1 MARRRHE
8 ETRSC
13 AQGQEIRTWWR
24 RVVTLLLPVLS
35 VTAIGATTE
44 AAESPTPGGFVE
56 SATAG
61 QVRAR
66 VKPQLPARGPFTFP
80 QPYNTTGVRLTN
92 ADDCGGADCVNYIGY
107 SYWRNT
113 NNHVGSDTM
122 LIFLSLDRQRG
133 GNGPTLLS
141 YDKRTDQVQV
151 VGPLFSADH
160 PLSWSTAEGWY
171 WSASQATKLYVNQG
185 SKLLRYDALARTFE
199 TVFDVARRFGGDKY
213 IWQMHSSGDDRVHSA
228 TLRTNSD
235 YSTLGCVVYNEAG
248 GQFSFF
254 PSKGDYDECQIDDS
268 GRWLVI
274 KENVDG
280 RNGEDNVII
289 DLQGGGER
297 VFTDEAGAGGHS
309 DNGYGYMVAADNWNS
324 LPGAIRVWALG
335 PGSAADGLPPGVL
348 VYHSTGWD
356 SEINHVSHS
365 NARPGVPAG
374 NQYACGSGANRLER
388 PQANEI
394 LCFPLDGSLRVLVVA
409 PVMTDLDA
417 RGGGDDYAKLPKGNL
432 DVTGRYFIWTSN
444 VGGDRLDAFIVK
456 VPGERLG
463 AVPVSTSA
471 PTIPVPT
478 SAPTIPASTSAPTI
492 EVSTSARTLN
502 AGDVLTVGLTVHNGP
517 TGVPLDLYVG
527 LYLPDNQIAYFS
539 SPGLAGLSDLPST
552 TPTSM
557 QLVPAGASLTLP
569 RFVQVALP
577 PGAPPGTYQFF
588 AALVTLGA
596 VSDGTLNDSD
606 LAAFELVAF
615 TIAP

>member
-1 MARRRHE
+1 
-8 ETRSC
+8 
-13 AQGQEIRTWWR
+13 
-24 RVVTLLLPVLS
+24 LLAVLS
-35 VTAIGATTE
+35 VTVRATTE
-44 AAESPTPGGFVE
+44 AAESPTPGGFME
-56 SATAG
+56 SATDG

-66 VKPQLPARGPFTFP
+66 IIPRLPARGPFTFP

-133 GNGPTLLS
+133 GGGPTLLS

-151 VGPLFSADH
+151 VGPLFGADH
-160 PLSWSTAEGWY
+160 PLSWSTGEGWY
-171 WSASQATKLYVNQG
+171 WSASQATKLYANQG
-185 SKLLRYDALARTFE
+185 SKLVRYDALARTFQ
-199 TVFDVARRFGGDKY
+199 TVFDVAPRFGSDKY

-228 TLRTNSD
+228 TLRTNTH
-235 YSTLGCVVYNEAG
+235 YGTLGCVVYDEG
-248 GQFSFF
+248 RRQFSFF

-280 RNGEDNVII
+280 KAGEDNVII
-289 DLQGGGER
+289 DLQEGGER
-297 VFTDEAGAGGHS
+297 VFADEAGAGGHS
-309 DNGYGYMVAADNWNS
+309 DNGYGYMVAADNWNN

-335 PGSAADGLPPGVL
+335 PGSAADDLPAGVL
-348 VYHSTGWD
+348 VYRSAGWD
-356 SEINHVSHS
+356 SEISHVSHS

-374 NQYACGSGANRLER
+374 DQYACGSGASRLER
-388 PQANEI
+388 PHANEI

-417 RGGGDDYAKLPKGNL
+417 RGGRNDYAKLPKGNL
-432 DVTGRYFIWTSN
+432 DITGRYFIWTSN

-463 AVPVSTSA
+463 GVPVSTSA
-471 PTIPVPT
+471 PAIPV
-478 SAPTIPASTSAPTI
+478 SASTSAPTI

-502 AGDVLTVGLTVHNGP
+502 AGDVLTVGVTVHNGP
-517 TGVPLDLYVG
+517 AGVPLDLYVG
-527 LYLPDNQIAYFS
+527 LYLPDNRIAYFS

-552 TPTSM
+552 TPTPM
-557 QLVPAGASLTLP
+557 QRVPAGASLTLP
-569 RFVQVALP
+569 RFMEVAVP
-577 PGAPPGTYQFF
+577 PGAQPGTYRFF
-588 AALVTLGA
+588 AALVPPGA
-596 VSDGTLNDSD
+596 VSDGVVSDSD
-606 LAAFELVAF
+606 LAAFELEAF
-615 TIAP
+615 TITP

>member
-8 ETRSC
+8 ETRSF
-13 AQGQEIRTWWR
+13 AQGQEIWTWWR
-24 RVVTLLLPVLS
+24 RAVTLVLAVLS
-35 VTAIGATTE
+35 VTAMGTTTE

-107 SYWRNT
+107 SYWN
-113 NNHVGSDTM
+113 
-122 LIFLSLDRQRG
+122 
-133 GNGPTLLS
+133 
-141 YDKRTDQVQV
+141 
-151 VGPLFSADH
+151 
-160 PLSWSTAEGWY
+160 
-171 WSASQATKLYVNQG
+171 
-185 SKLLRYDALARTFE
+185 
-199 TVFDVARRFGGDKY
+199 
-213 IWQMHSSGDDRVHSA
+213 
-228 TLRTNSD
+228 
-235 YSTLGCVVYNEAG
+235 
-248 GQFSFF
+248 
-254 PSKGDYDECQIDDS
+254 
-268 GRWLVI
+268 
-274 KENVDG
+274 
-280 RNGEDNVII
+280 
-289 DLQGGGER
+289 
-297 VFTDEAGAGGHS
+297 
-309 DNGYGYMVAADNWNS
+309 
-324 LPGAIRVWALG
+324 
-335 PGSAADGLPPGVL
+335 
-348 VYHSTGWD
+348 
-356 SEINHVSHS
+356 
-365 NARPGVPAG
+365 
-374 NQYACGSGANRLER
+374 
-388 PQANEI
+388 
-394 LCFPLDGSLRVLVVA
+394 
-409 PVMTDLDA
+409 
-417 RGGGDDYAKLPKGNL
+417 

-471 PTIPVPT
+471 PTILVSA
-478 SAPTIPASTSAPTI
+478 SAPTVPLSTSAPTI

-577 PGAPPGTYQFF
+577 LGAPPGTYQFF
-588 AALVTLGA
+588 AALVTPGA
-596 VSDGTLNDSD
+596 VSDDAVSDSD

>member
-1 MARRRHE
+1 MARRRYE
-8 ETRSC
+8 ETRSLT
-13 AQGQEIRTWWR
+13 QGNDIWR
-24 RVVTLLLPVLS
+24 WGRVVTLVLAALS
-35 VTAIGATTE
+35 VTAMGATAE

-56 SATAG
+56 SAPAG
-61 QVRAR
+61 QVRTR
-66 VKPQLPARGPFTFP
+66 IKPRLPARGPFTFP
-80 QPYNTTGVRLTN
+80 EPYNTTGVRLTN

-141 YDKRTDQVQV
+141 YDKTTDQVQV

-171 WSASQATKLYVNQG
+171 WSASQATKLYANQG
-185 SKLLRYDALARTFE
+185 SKLVRYDALARTFE
-199 TVFDVARRFGGDKY
+199 TVFDVAPRFGGDKY

-228 TLRTNSD
+228 TLRTNTD
-235 YSTLGCVVYNEAG
+235 YSTLGCVVYSEASE
-248 GQFSFF
+248 QFSFF
-254 PSKGDYDECQIDDS
+254 PSQGAYDECQVDNS
-268 GRWLVI
+268 GRWLVL

-280 RNGEDNVII
+280 KAGEDNVII

-297 VFTDEAGAGGHS
+297 VLTDEVGAGGHS
-309 DNGYGYMVAADNWNS
+309 DNGYGYMVAADNWNN

-335 PGSAADGLPPGVL
+335 SGPAADGLPRGVL
-348 VYHSTGWD
+348 VYRSAGWD
-356 SEINHVSHS
+356 SEISHVSHS

-374 NQYACGSGANRLER
+374 NQYACGSGANRIER

-456 VPGERLG
+456 VPSERLG
-463 AVPVSTSA
+463 AVPASTTAPTIPPSTTAPIVPVSTTA
-471 PTIPVPT
+471 PTIPVSA
-478 SAPTIPASTSAPTI
+478 SAPSI

-502 AGDVLTVGLTVHNGP
+502 AGDVLTIGLTVHNGE
-517 TGVPLDLYVG
+517 TGVR
-527 LYLPDNQIAYFS
+527 A
-539 SPGLAGLSDLPST
+539 PSLRR
-552 TPTSM
+552 P
-557 QLVPAGASLTLP
+557 V
-569 RFVQVALP
+569 
-577 PGAPPGTYQFF
+577 F
-588 AALVTLGA
+588 A
-596 VSDGTLNDSD
+596 
-606 LAAFELVAF
+606 
-615 TIAP
+615 

>member
-1 MARRRHE
+1 MARGRHE
-8 ETRSC
+8 ETRSLTR
-13 AQGQEIRTWWR
+13 GHGTWTWWR
-24 RVVTLLLPVLS
+24 RAVTLLMAALS
-35 VTAIGATTE
+35 VTAMGATTE
-44 AAESPTPGGFVE
+44 AAESPTPGGFME
-56 SATAG
+56 SATNG

-66 VKPQLPARGPFTFP
+66 VKPRLPARGPFTFP

-133 GNGPTLLS
+133 GGGPTLLS

-151 VGPLFSADH
+151 VGPLFGADH

-171 WSASQATKLYVNQG
+171 WSASQATKLYANQG
-185 SKLLRYDALARTFE
+185 SKLVRYDALARTSE
-199 TVFDVARRFGGDKY
+199 TVFDVAPRFGSDKY

-228 TLRTNSD
+228 TLRTNTN
-235 YSTLGCVVYNEAG
+235 YSTQGCVVYDEAG
-248 GQFSFF
+248 RQFSFF
-254 PSKGDYDECQIDDS
+254 PSKGDYDECQIDAS

-280 RNGEDNVII
+280 RAGEDNVII
-289 DLQGGGER
+289 DLQEGGER
-297 VFTDEAGAGGHS
+297 VFADEAGAGGHS
-309 DNGYGYMVAADNWNS
+309 DNGYGYMVAADNWNN

-335 PGSAADGLPPGVL
+335 PGSAADDLPAGVL
-348 VYHSTGWD
+348 VYRSAGWD
-356 SEINHVSHS
+356 SEISHVSHS

-374 NQYACGSGANRLER
+374 DQYACGSGASRLER
-388 PQANEI
+388 PHANEI

-463 AVPVSTSA
+463 GVQVSTSA
-471 PTIPVPT
+471 PTIPVST
-478 SAPTIPASTSAPTI
+478 STSAPTI
-492 EVSTSARTLN
+492 EVSMSARTLN
-502 AGDVLTVGLTVHNGP
+502 AGDVLTVGLTVRNGP

-527 LYLPDNQIAYFS
+527 LYLPDDGIAYFS

-552 TPTSM
+552 TPTPM
-557 QLVPAGASLTLP
+557 QRVPAGASLTLP
-569 RFVQVALP
+569 RFIEVAVP
-577 PGAPPGTYQFF
+577 PGTPPGTYRFF
-588 AALVTLGA
+588 AALVTPGA
-596 VSDGTLNDSD
+596 VSDGVVSESD
-606 LAAFELVAF
+606 LAAFELEAF
-615 TIAP
+615 TVAP

>member
-1 MARRRHE
+1 
-8 ETRSC
+8 
-13 AQGQEIRTWWR
+13 
-24 RVVTLLLPVLS
+24 VLAAS
-35 VTAIGATTE
+35 VTAMGATTD

-56 SATAG
+56 SATG
-61 QVRAR
+61 VQVRSR
-66 VKPQLPARGPFTFP
+66 VKLQLPSRGPFTFP
-80 QPYNTTGVRLTN
+80 APYSTTGVRLTN

-133 GNGPTLLS
+133 GKGPTLLS
-141 YDKRTDQVQV
+141 YDKTTDQVRI

-160 PLSWSTAEGWY
+160 PLSWAAGEGWY

-185 SKLLRYDALARTFE
+185 SKLVRYDALARTFE
-199 TVFDVARRFGGDKY
+199 TVFDVAPRFGSDKY

-228 TLRTNSD
+228 TLRTNTD
-235 YSTLGCVVYNEAG
+235 YSTLGCVVYREASA
-248 GQFSFF
+248 QFSFY
-254 PSKGDYDECQIDDS
+254 PSQGAYDECQVDDS
-268 GRWLVI
+268 GRWLVL
-274 KENVDG
+274 KENIDG
-280 RNGEDNVII
+280 KAGEDNVII

-309 DNGYGYMVAADNWNS
+309 DNGYGYMVAADNWNN

-335 PGSAADGLPPGVL
+335 PGSAADGML
-348 VYHSTGWD
+348 VYRSAGWD
-356 SEINHVSHS
+356 SEINHISHS
-365 NARPGVPAG
+365 NARPGVPAQD
-374 NQYACGSGANRLER
+374 QYACGSGANRIER
-388 PQANEI
+388 PRANEI

-432 DVTGRYFIWTSN
+432 DITGRYFIWTSN

-456 VPGERLG
+456 VPAERLG

-471 PTIPVPT
+471 PTVPVPT
-478 SAPTIPASTSAPTI
+478 SAPTIGVSLSAPTI
-492 EVSTSARTLN
+492 GVSLSARTLN
-502 AGDVLTVGLTVHNGP
+502 AGEVLTIGLTVHNGA

-527 LYLPDNQIAYFS
+527 LYLPDNQIAYFR
-539 SPGLAGLSDLPST
+539 SPGLAGLDDLPST
-552 TPTSM
+552 TPTPM

-569 RFVQVALP
+569 RFVEVALP

-588 AALVTLGA
+588 AALVTRGA
-596 VSDGTLNDSD
+596 VSDGLVSHSD
-606 LAAFELVAF
+606 LAAFELEAF